1 MESLDYK
8 RIFEGLQ
15 IGSVHR
21 ISVEQY
27 YLEMLLQYDSAF
39 KPENNIVSEM
49 QVCQDYVD
57 YIYSDQFKNDF
68 ERAYN
73 DILERRNGLVD
84 ILIQLQEAMN
94 QEKKTISW
102 TEGSRFTIQMKYS
115 VDALNNLVRKKRTR
129 FCICPR

>member
-1 MESLDYK
+1 M
-8 RIFEGLQ
+8 Q

-57 YIYSDQFKNDF
+57 YIYSDQFKMVLNVH
-68 ERAYN
+68 
-73 DILERRNGLVD
+73 I
-84 ILIQLQEAMN
+84 
-94 QEKKTISW
+94 TIFW
-102 TEGSRFTIQMKYS
+102 KGVM
-115 VDALNNLVRKKRTR
+115 D
-129 FCICPR
+129 